1 MQSKRRNKSP
11 RRNSV
16 ALIILTA
23 ALLFTSTAYS
33 AKEVR
38 FGSVSWTG
46 VTVKTELGKYILESI
61 GYDASINNLSVPIV
75 YKALDTGDVD
85 IFLGNWMPSMA
96 SIADQFFE
104 KGSVIKYVANMPGAK
119 YTLAAPSYVV
129 DGGLKD
135 FSDIAK
141 YADKL
146 DHKIYGIEPGNDG
159 NLIIQSM
166 IDANKFGLGDFK
178 LIATSEPIM
187 LSEIK
192 ALSKDDKWA
201 VFLGWSPH
209 YMNQIIDMK
218 YLTGSTAE
226 TFGENDGTATVYTNI
241 HKGFDQKMPN
251 VGHFLKNFI
260 FPISMI
266 NEISLMLQENK
277 ELTHGKAGVAY
288 LRKHPEIYQSWL
300 KGVTTA
306 DGSQPALPVFEA
318 YLQKH

>member
-1 MQSKRRNKSP
+1 M
-11 RRNSV
+11 
-16 ALIILTA
+16 
-23 ALLFTSTAYS
+23 FT
-33 AKEVR
+33 R
-38 FGSVSWTG
+38 H
-46 VTVKTELGKYILESI
+46 
-61 GYDASINNLSVPIV
+61 
-75 YKALDTGDVD
+75 LDNGDVD

-96 SIADQFFE
+96 SIADKFFE
-104 KGSVIKYVANMPGAK
+104 KGTVVKYAANMHNAK

-141 YADKL
+141 FADKL

-166 IDANKFGLGDFK
+166 IDADKFGLGGFK
-178 LIATSEPIM
+178 LIATSEPVM

-192 ALSKDDKWA
+192 TLSKEGKWA

-241 HKGFDQKMPN
+241 HKGFDKEMPN
-251 VGHFLKNFI
+251 VGHFLKNFT

-277 ELTHGKAGVAY
+277 QLTHGTAGMAY
-288 LRKHPEIYQSWL
+288 LKEHPEVYQGWL

-306 DGSQPALPVFEA
+306 DGSKPALPAFTA
-318 YLQKH
+318 YLQNH

>member
-1 MQSKRRNKSP
+1 MQSQRRCSI
-11 RRNSV
+11 
-16 ALIILTA
+16 ALILLAA
-23 ALLFTSTAYS
+23 ALQFTGTAYG
-33 AKEVR
+33 ANEVR

-46 VTVKTELGKYILESI
+46 VTVKTELGTHVLDSI
-61 GYDASINNLSVPIV
+61 GYEVSKRTLSVPIV
-75 YKALDTGDVD
+75 YQALDMGDID

-96 SIADQFFE
+96 SIADKFFE
-104 KGSVIKYVANMPGAK
+104 KGSVVKYVANMPDAK
-119 YTLAAPSYVV
+119 YTLAAPSYVI

-135 FSDIAK
+135 FSDIAQ

-166 IDANKFGLGDFK
+166 IDANQFGLGDFK

-192 ALSKDDKWA
+192 TLSKDGKWA

-209 YMNQIIDMK
+209 FMNQIIDMK

-226 TFGENDGTATVYTNI
+226 TFGENDGTATIYTNI
-241 HKGFDQKMPN
+241 RKGLEEDMPN
-251 VGHFLKNFI
+251 VCHFLKNFT

-266 NEISLMLQENK
+266 NEISLMLEENK
-277 ELTHGKAGVAY
+277 KLKHGEAGIAY
-288 LRKHPEIYQSWL
+288 LKDHPEIYKGWL
-300 KGVTTA
+300 DGVTTA
-306 DGSQPALPVFEA
+306 DGSKDALPVFEA
-318 YLQKH
+318 YLQGK

>member
-1 MQSKRRNKSP
+1 MQSQRRCSI
-11 RRNSV
+11 
-16 ALIILTA
+16 ALILLAA
-23 ALLFTSTAYS
+23 ALQFTGTAYG
-33 AKEVR
+33 ANEVR

-46 VTVKTELGKYILESI
+46 VTVKTELSAHVLDSI
-61 GYDASINNLSVPIV
+61 GYEVSKRTLSVPIV
-75 YKALDTGDVD
+75 YQALDMGDID

-96 SIADQFFE
+96 SIADKFFE
-104 KGSVIKYVANMPGAK
+104 KGSVVKYVANMPNAK
-119 YTLAAPSYVV
+119 YTLAAPSYVI

-135 FSDIAK
+135 FSDIAQ

-166 IDANKFGLGDFK
+166 IDANQFGLGDFK
-178 LIATSEPIM
+178 LVATSEPIM

-192 ALSKDDKWA
+192 TLSKEGKWA

-209 YMNQIIDMK
+209 FMNQIIDMK

-241 HKGFDQKMPN
+241 RKGLEKDMPN
-251 VGHFLKNFI
+251 VCHFLQNFT

-266 NEISLMLQENK
+266 NEISLMLEENK
-277 ELTHGKAGVAY
+277 NLKHDEAGIAY
-288 LRKHPEIYQSWL
+288 LKDHPEIYKGWL
-300 KGVTTA
+300 DGVTTA
-306 DGSQPALPVFEA
+306 DGSKAALPVFEA
-318 YLQKH
+318 YLQEN

>member
-1 MQSKRRNKSP
+1 MQSQRKCSI
-11 RRNSV
+11 
-16 ALIILTA
+16 ALILSVTA
-23 ALLFTSTAYS
+23 LFLFTTTAYS

-38 FGSVSWTG
+38 FANVSWTG
-46 VTVKTELGKYILESI
+46 VTVKTELGKQVLGSLGYKATSKTLAVSI
-61 GYDASINNLSVPIV
+61 I
-75 YKALDTGDVD
+75 YKALDMGDVD

-104 KGSVIKYVANMPGAK
+104 KDTVVKYVANMPGAK

-135 FSDIAK
+135 LSDIAK

-159 NLIIQSM
+159 NLIVQSM
-166 IDANKFGLGDFK
+166 IDKNMFGLGDFE
-178 LIATSEPIM
+178 LIATGEPFM
-187 LSEIK
+187 LAEVK
-192 ALSKDDKWA
+192 TLSKEEKWV

-209 YMNQIIDMK
+209 YMNEIIDMK

-241 HKGFDQKMPN
+241 RKDFDKEMPN

-277 ELTHGKAGVAY
+277 DLKHGEAGMAY
-288 LRKHPEIYQSWL
+288 LKKHPEIYEGWL
-300 KGVTTA
+300 EGVTTE
-306 DGSQPALPVFEA
+306 DGSKPALPVFEA
-318 YLQKH
+318 YLQKN

>member
-1 MQSKRRNKSP
+1 MQFQRRC
-11 RRNSV
+11 RI
-16 ALIILTA
+16 ALILLAA
-23 ALLFTSTAYS
+23 ALIFSGTAYA

-38 FGSVSWTG
+38 FGNVSWTG
-46 VTVKTELGKYILESI
+46 VTVKTELGAHILDSL
-61 GYDASINNLSVPIV
+61 GYETNIKTLSVPIV
-75 YKALDTGDVD
+75 YKALDMGDVD
-85 IFLGNWMPSMA
+85 IFMGNWMPSMA
-96 SIADQFFE
+96 SIANKFFE
-104 KGSVIKYVANMPGAK
+104 KGTVVKYVANMPGAK

-146 DHKIYGIEPGNDG
+146 DNKIYGIEPGNDG

-166 IDANKFGLGDFK
+166 IDEDKFGLGDFE

-187 LSEIK
+187 LSEVK
-192 ALSKDDKWA
+192 ALSKEQKWI

-209 YMNQIIDMK
+209 YMNEMIDMK

-241 HKGFDQKMPN
+241 HKGFDKEMPN
-251 VGHFLKNFI
+251 VGNFLKNFI

-277 ELTHGKAGVAY
+277 DYTHAEAGLAY
-288 LRKHPEIYQSWL
+288 LKKHPEVYKGWL
-300 KGVTTA
+300 EGVTTA
-306 DGSQPALPVFEA
+306 DGSKPALPVFEA
-318 YLQKH
+318 YLQKI